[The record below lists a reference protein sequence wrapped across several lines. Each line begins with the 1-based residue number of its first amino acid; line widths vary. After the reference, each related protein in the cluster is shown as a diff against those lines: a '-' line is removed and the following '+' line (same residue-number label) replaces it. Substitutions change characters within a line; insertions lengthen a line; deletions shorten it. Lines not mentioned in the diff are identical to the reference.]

1 MSNPI
6 LNNNKG
12 IIDVVKFKWWC
23 IIFTCLLLIPGILAI
38 GYSLAKYHTPLKLG
52 IDFTGGTMIQY
63 GFNRDI
69 TKADEG
75 KIRSI
80 LANLNI
86 NNPVIQ
92 TTHDVNLSEKPMT
105 EAEKLSKKFEEK
117 ESAATNAEA
126 QEAQKAETENADKT
140 AGTAEKTAQE
150 VATDSTVNPNEIK
163 SIVSI
168 KTRYL
173 ETTKDNSEM
182 ANIDK
187 ALEEEFGTVQHLQTN
202 AIGPTLGQE
211 LFKNSMITL
220 ILAFVGIII
229 YLSFRF
235 QFDYAIFAFLAL
247 LHDVIFVVGM
257 FSLFGILF
265 DTHVDGLFVT
275 ALLTVIGFSVHD
287 TIVVYD
293 RVRENYRFLAK
304 KMSFGE
310 IVNVAVNQT
319 LMRSIATSVT
329 TLLTLFALYFLGGET
344 TKDFVLA
351 MILGISIGTYS
362 SIFFASMLLALYRD
376 KKDRERAMRRA
387 L

>member
-1 MSNPI
+1 MANPV
-6 LNNNKG
+6 LNKKG
-12 IIDVVKFKWWC
+12 IIDVVKFRWWC
-23 IIFTCLLLIPGILAI
+23 ITFTCLFLIPGILAI

-69 TKADEG
+69 TKEDEG
-75 KIRSI
+75 KIRTI
-80 LANLNI
+80 LADLDI

-105 EAEKLSKKFEEK
+105 EADKLSKLFEEK
-117 ESAATNAEA
+117 EAAANKEATEEEKTAEA
-126 QEAQKAETENADKT
+126 ENADKKAQT
-140 AGTAEKTAQE
+140 TEATTQEATAENSAVSK
-150 VATDSTVNPNEIK
+150 DIK
-163 SIVSI
+163 AIVSI

-173 ETTKDNSEM
+173 ETTKDSSEM
-182 ANIDK
+182 ANINK
-187 ALEEEFGTVQHLQTN
+187 ALEEEFGNVQHLQTN

-220 ILAFVGIII
+220 ILAFIGIII

-257 FSLFGILF
+257 FALFGILF

-293 RVRENYRFLAK
+293 RVRENHRFLAK

-362 SIFFASMLLALYRD
+362 SIFFASMLLAMYRD
-376 KKDRERAMRRA
+376 KKDKESAMRRA

>member
-1 MSNPI
+1 MANPV
-6 LNNNKG
+6 LNNKN
-12 IIDVVKFKWWC
+12 IIDVIKFKWWC
-23 IIFTCLLLIPGILAI
+23 IAFTCLLLVPGILAI

-63 GFNRDI
+63 GFNKDI

-75 KIRSI
+75 KIRNI
-80 LANLNI
+80 LSGLDI

-117 ESAATNAEA
+117 EAATASTSD
-126 QEAQKAETENADKT
+126 EAQKAEVTNTDKKAETTEA
-140 AGTAEKTAQE
+140 TAETSANSN
-150 VATDSTVNPNEIK
+150 DIK

-173 ETTKDNSEM
+173 ETTKDSSEM

-376 KKDRERAMRRA
+376 KKDKEKAMRRA

>member
-1 MSNPI
+1 MANPI
-6 LNNNKG
+6 LNNKN

-23 IIFTCLLLIPGILAI
+23 IALTCLFLVPGILAI

-75 KIRSI
+75 KIRTI
-80 LANLNI
+80 LTDLNI

-92 TTHDVNLSEKPMT
+92 TTHDINLAEKPMT
-105 EAEKLSKKFEEK
+105 EADKLSKMFAEK
-117 ESAATNAEA
+117 EAAANKTATDET
-126 QEAQKAETENADKT
+126 QKAENSEAAATTEPLPKT
-140 AGTAEKTAQE
+140 
-150 VATDSTVNPNEIK
+150 NEIK

-173 ETTKDNSEM
+173 ETTKDSSEM
-182 ANIDK
+182 ANINK
-187 ALEEEFGTVQHLQTN
+187 ALEEEFGFVQHLQTN

-220 ILAFVGIII
+220 ILAFIGIII

-257 FSLFGILF
+257 FALFGILF

-362 SIFFASMLLALYRD
+362 SIFFASMLLAMYRD
-376 KKDRERAMRRA
+376 KKDKERAMRRA